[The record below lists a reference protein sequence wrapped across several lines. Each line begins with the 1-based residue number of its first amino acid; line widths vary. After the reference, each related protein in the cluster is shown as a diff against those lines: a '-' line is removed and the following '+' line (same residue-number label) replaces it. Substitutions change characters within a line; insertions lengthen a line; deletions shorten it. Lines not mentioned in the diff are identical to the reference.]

1 MDHHAGRITI
11 IASSTMVHQRVR
23 CMICDQP
30 VDHRVVFMTNDA
42 RVLHAGCIPDHVKV
56 PTTVL
61 LQAIRRLERMVAK
74 ARGED
79 GAGPSPHDPAAED
92 RDPEPGGSEPGGS
105 ESESSVPEGSLPGGS
120 EPGGSEDPDLEPGGG
135 SEDRDPEPGGS
146 ADESPENRRS
156 GNRGPDPG
164 PGLGPPA
171 P

>member
-1 MDHHAGRITI
+1 MDNHAGRITI

-23 CMICDQP
+23 CMVCDQP

-105 ESESSVPEGSLPGGS
+105 E
-120 EPGGSEDPDLEPGGG
+120 PGGSEDPDLEPGGG

>member
-1 MDHHAGRITI
+1 MDNHAGRITI

-74 ARGED
+74 ARRED
-79 GAGPSPHDPAAED
+79 GDGDGADDED
-92 RDPEPGGSEPGGS
+92 TATDG
-105 ESESSVPEGSLPGGS
+105 
-120 EPGGSEDPDLEPGGG
+120 DPD
-135 SEDRDPEPGGS
+135 
-146 ADESPENRRS
+146 A
-156 GNRGPDPG
+156 
-164 PGLGPPA
+164 PA
-171 P
+171 PPTRTPPP

>member
-61 LQAIRRLERMVAK
+61 LQAIRRLERMI
-74 ARGED
+74 ARAREED
-79 GAGPSPHDPAAED
+79 GAGSGPED
-92 RDPEPGGSEPGGS
+92 RGPGPGPEDE
-105 ESESSVPEGSLPGGS
+105 
-120 EPGGSEDPDLEPGGG
+120 GSEDQG
-135 SEDRDPEPGGS
+135 SEDQGSEDQGSEDQGSEDEDPQ
-146 ADESPENRRS
+146 DR
-156 GNRGPDPG
+156 
-164 PGLGPPA
+164 A

>member
-1 MDHHAGRITI
+1 MDHHAGRINI

-61 LQAIRRLERMVAK
+61 LQAIRRLERMVAR

-79 GAGPSPHDPAAED
+79 GAGPSPEDRAAED
-92 RDPEPGGSEPGGS
+92 RDPE
-105 ESESSVPEGSLPGGS
+105 L
-120 EPGGSEDPDLEPGGG
+120 
-135 SEDRDPEPGGS
+135 GGS
-146 ADESPENRRS
+146 ADEVPETK
-156 GNRGPDPG
+156 GPENRGPDPG
-164 PGLGPPA
+164 LGPPV